1 VGPPNK
7 QTNYEP
13 IYKLPKTPEEN
24 SDNGRKGKEYGEPQ
38 KDRHSVWQSV
48 SVWVDDAA
56 CPQGEIRSTPPTSR
70 QKPLTK

>member
-24 SDNGRKGKEYGEPQ
+24 SDNGER
-38 KDRHSVWQSV
+38 V
-48 SVWVDDAA
+48 
-56 CPQGEIRSTPPTSR
+56 RSTVNHRKTDIQSGSLFQSGLMMLPALKERLGPR
-70 QKPLTK
+70 PLLLGRSH